1 MKDINEKLGTEKLS
15 ANLFGIEGVPEQSQ
29 INKVLNRM
37 DENSIA
43 QIDDIHHKLF
53 LENSNSVY
61 DEENVVV
68 EYDQSGLIAN
78 GRLYEYA

>member
-43 QIDDIHHKLF
+43 
-53 LENSNSVY
+53 
-61 DEENVVV
+61 
-68 EYDQSGLIAN
+68 
-78 GRLYEYA
+78 